1 MSRFKH
7 IADATPSA
15 NSNQQN
21 YSYSSGQYS
30 SSTPGQPP
38 MGMSPEQARMMEMQQ
53 AWPQVFPKSIIG
65 LDRDGV
71 INIDRG
77 EYITSPQQ
85 WEPIPGSLEAIRM
98 MRLKGYKVVIL
109 TNQGGIIKG
118 LQTTAQVD
126 AVHQYMM
133 EVFGQAG
140 IFSIDGLFYSESSL
154 KDDYYAKPNLGMFH
168 RAEEQIFGNK
178 VKFKQGGYY
187 VGDKMSDLKAA
198 YKIGAKPI
206 LVRTGHGEETEQSL
220 KKFSAEKIRKKT
232 SVFNSLL
239 DFAKALK

>member
-1 MSRFKH
+1 MSKYSNL
-7 IADATPSA
+7 ISTNTTNSTP
-15 NSNQQN
+15 QT
-21 YSYSSGQYS
+21 SYSSGQYS
-30 SSTPGQPP
+30 SGSTPNGI
-38 MGMSPEQARMMEMQQ
+38 SAEQEQIMKAQQ
-53 AWPQVFPKSIIG
+53 AWPNTFPKSVIG

-77 EYITSPQQ
+77 EYITSPSQ

-98 MRLKGYKVVIL
+98 MRLKGYPVVIL

-118 LQTTAQVD
+118 LQTHEQVD
-126 AVHQYMM
+126 SVHQYMM

-140 IFSIDGLFYSESSL
+140 IFSIDGMFYSETSM

-168 RAEEQIFGNK
+168 RAEKELLQGK
-178 VKFKQGGYY
+178 RFKQGGFY
-187 VGDKMSDLKAA
+187 VGDKMTDLKAA

-206 LVRTGHGEETEQSL
+206 LVRTGHGEETETQL

-232 SVFNSLL
+232 KVFNNLL
-239 DFAKALK
+239 EFAKALK